1 MFPRGD
7 RGYCVLDFNNGTH
20 SPALDRTLVQW
31 VQKYLDY
38 GTAQKACWDKPDI
51 NATTP
56 RIDPPS
62 RTPPLPTTPQKI
74 DIPSLR
80 PQPTTAPGI
89 DIHHLG
95 SNNFTIVWNS
105 PDYWIIIFIFSDPR
119 YLMH

>member
-62 RTPPLPTTPQKI
+62 RRP
-74 DIPSLR
+74 
-80 PQPTTAPGI
+80 PQPTTAPEI

-95 SNNFTIVWNS
+95 SNNFTIVLNS